1 MVVSCLTKEVQMRS
15 WADRIGRRVKLRDLH
30 ILMEVVQ
37 WGSMVKAAKHLGI
50 STPVVSKTI
59 ADIEHTLGVPL
70 LDRHPQGIEPTL
82 YGRALI
88 KRGIVV
94 FDELRQSVQDIEFL
108 ADPTVGEVRIGST
121 EPLAGGF
128 VPAVIEKVN
137 RRHPRVLFHVMQAD
151 FVTMLR
157 ELRAREI
164 DLMIGRPAGPMAE
177 EDLDAQ
183 VLFSDRHLVLAGMR
197 NRWTGRRKIK
207 LTDLIHE
214 PWSLPPI
221 GSIPRSAVDSAFRA
235 AGVDT
240 LRAVVSTAA
249 PQLHTYLLATG
260 RFLSTFP
267 ESVVHFAGKHL
278 AFKVL
283 PVDIPVQLSPV
294 FIITLR
300 NRTPN
305 PAAQLVIDCA
315 HEVAR
320 PLAKQK

>member
-1 MVVSCLTKEVQMRS
+1 MPS
-15 WADRIGRRVKLRDLH
+15 WTDRIGRRVKLRDLH

-59 ADIEHTLGVPL
+59 ADIEHALGVPL
-70 LDRHPQGIEPTL
+70 LDRHPLGIEPTR

-88 KRGIVV
+88 KRSIVV
-94 FDELRQSVQDIEFL
+94 FDELRQGVKDIEFL
-108 ADPTVGEVRIGST
+108 ADPTVGEVRIGNT
-121 EPLAGGF
+121 APMAVGF
-128 VPAVIEKVN
+128 VPAIIERIN

-151 FVTMLR
+151 FDTMLR

-164 DLMIGRPAGPMAE
+164 DLVIGRPAAPISD
-177 EDLDAQ
+177 EDLDAK
-183 VLFSDRHLVLAGMR
+183 VLFSDQHFVVAGLQ

-207 LTDLIHE
+207 LAELIQE
-214 PWSLPPI
+214 PWCLPLVD
-221 GSIPRSAVDSAFRA
+221 SIPRSAIIAAFRA
-235 AGVDT
+235 AGLDAP
-240 LRAVVSTAA
+240 RAVVSATGT
-249 PQLHTYLLATG
+249 QLHAYLLATG
-260 RFLSTFP
+260 RFISTLP
-267 ESVVHFAGKHL
+267 VSIIHFSGKNA

-283 PVDIPVQLSPV
+283 PVDLPVQLSPV
-294 FIITLR
+294 FIVTLR

-320 PLAKQK
+320 PLAKEK

>member
-1 MVVSCLTKEVQMRS
+1 MPEGLLLMPS
-15 WADRIGRRVKLRDLH
+15 WTDRIGRRVKLRDLH

-59 ADIEHTLGVPL
+59 ADIEYALGVPL
-70 LDRHPQGIEPTL
+70 LDRHPHGIEPTL

-88 KRGIVV
+88 KRSTVV
-94 FDELRQSVQDIEFL
+94 FDELRQSVKDIEFL

-121 EPLAGGF
+121 EPMAVGL
-128 VPAVIEKVN
+128 VPAVIERIN
-137 RRHPRVLFHVMQAD
+137 RRHPRVLFHVVQAD
-151 FVTMLR
+151 FAAMLR

-164 DLMIGRPAGPMAE
+164 DLMIGRPAAPISE

-183 VLFSDRHLVLAGMR
+183 ILFSDRLFVLAGKE
-197 NRWTGRRKIK
+197 NRWTRRRKIK
-207 LTDLIHE
+207 LSELIHE
-214 PWSLPPI
+214 PWCLAPI
-221 GSIPRSAVDSAFRA
+221 GSIPRSAIIAAFRA
-235 AGVDT
+235 AGVDAP
-240 LRAVVSTAA
+240 RAVVSTPA
-249 PQLHTYLLATG
+249 PQLHTFLLATG
-260 RFLSTFP
+260 RFLSTLP
-267 ESVVHFAGKHL
+267 ESVIHFGGKHL

-294 FIITLR
+294 FIVTLK